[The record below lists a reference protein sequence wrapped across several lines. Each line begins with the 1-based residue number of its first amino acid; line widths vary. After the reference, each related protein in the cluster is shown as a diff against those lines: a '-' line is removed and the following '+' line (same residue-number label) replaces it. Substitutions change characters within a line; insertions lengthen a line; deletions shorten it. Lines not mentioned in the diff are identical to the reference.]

1 MKKRLRDIIHM
12 LPGWKESRY
21 ARYSWII
28 LFVIGFFALF
38 GPWIA
43 NEKPFYCKLDGK
55 SYYPVF
61 TSTSEANLSSRHPEH
76 APVDWHKTKFDA
88 VVRTLIPYSHYTVDF
103 SPGALLSPFD
113 TQSTGLSQRH
123 WLGTDALGH
132 DVLAAMIRGCRI
144 SLLIGLVSM
153 LVAFLIGVPL
163 ASIAAYWGN
172 RGARMSWVQFTCF
185 IIGVLLVLFIF
196 LLPIALA
203 SRWIAVI
210 CLIIFL
216 FWIIWWMRDR
226 FRNTISIPYDHL
238 ISGMVNIVDGFPA
251 MFLIIVLVV
260 LLPFKGWLVIM
271 LIIGLLHWP
280 VMSRYVRAEVYKM
293 RESNYIKAVQVIN
306 LPSYLILKKH
316 ILPFALRPVMVSFIF
331 GVASAILAESTLSF
345 LGIGL
350 PLEQM
355 NWGRLLAQSR
365 SHFDAWWLMLFPGG
379 AIFLTLISLYTIGNA
394 WQRKINA

>member
-1 MKKRLRDIIHM
+1 
-12 LPGWKESRY
+12 
-21 ARYSWII
+21 
-28 LFVIGFFALF
+28 
-38 GPWIA
+38 
-43 NEKPFYCKLDGK
+43 
-55 SYYPVF
+55 
-61 TSTSEANLSSRHPEH
+61 
-76 APVDWHKTKFDA
+76 
-88 VVRTLIPYSHYTVDF
+88 
-103 SPGALLSPFD
+103 
-113 TQSTGLSQRH
+113 
-123 WLGTDALGH
+123 
-132 DVLAAMIRGCRI
+132 
-144 SLLIGLVSM
+144 
-153 LVAFLIGVPL
+153 
-163 ASIAAYWGN
+163 
-172 RGARMSWVQFTCF
+172 
-185 IIGVLLVLFIF
+185 
-196 LLPIALA
+196 
-203 SRWIAVI
+203 
-210 CLIIFL
+210 
-216 FWIIWWMRDR
+216 
-226 FRNTISIPYDHL
+226 
-238 ISGMVNIVDGFPA
+238 MVNIVDGFPA

>member
-1 MKKRLRDIIHM
+1 MQDKFIDWAWLDVSSISYWCSFGFDCGLLGK
-12 LPGWKESRY
+12 PGSK
-21 ARYSWII
+21 
-28 LFVIGFFALF
+28 
-38 GPWIA
+38 
-43 NEKPFYCKLDGK
+43 
-55 SYYPVF
+55 
-61 TSTSEANLSSRHPEH
+61 
-76 APVDWHKTKFDA
+76 
-88 VVRTLIPYSHYTVDF
+88 
-103 SPGALLSPFD
+103 
-113 TQSTGLSQRH
+113 
-123 WLGTDALGH
+123 
-132 DVLAAMIRGCRI
+132 DVMG
-144 SLLIGLVSM
+144 SVHE
-153 LVAFLIGVPL
+153 FH
-163 ASIAAYWGN
+163 YWG
-172 RGARMSWVQFTCF
+172 FTCF
-185 IIGVLLVLFIF
+185 IHLLIANSAGVKMDSSD
-196 LLPIALA
+196 LPDH
-203 SRWIAVI
+203 
-210 CLIIFL
+210 FL

-238 ISGMVNIVDGFPA
+238 ISGMINIVDGFPA